1 MKSSYPVGS
10 LAEKG
15 VNFEVSMWA
24 ILKGRGGA
32 FVASSCVLLAAGGFV
47 AYGLGL
53 LEGPDRHMT
62 GYHAIFSSANGL
74 NDGADVDLG
83 GVTVGRVR
91 SIMLNSETAVVDV
104 LFAVQDDLKLPEDTA
119 VAIAAPTIGGD
130 NALQLLPGKAG
141 RSLAAGATILDAHPL
156 LSLEQQISN
165 YIFGAGKL

>member
-1 MKSSYPVGS
+1 MKSAFLIGR

-32 FVASSCVLLAAGGFV
+32 FIASSCVLLAAGGFV

-91 SIMLNSETAVVDV
+91 SITLNPETAVVDV

-141 RSLAAGATILDAHPL
+141 RVLTAGATILDAHPL